1 MKSRLLIFVII
12 LVFGA
17 VAVGWIYESRL
28 RSKIETVGLV
38 VPDNI
43 DYFLSDLNY
52 RAMTDSGNIDY
63 EFSSNRLEHYP
74 RGDVSLI
81 EAPSLQIYRE
91 AERWELD
98 AQQGEFRHQQNL
110 LRLQQQ
116 VVMQKL
122 GANPLQ
128 LLTEGIRFEPDLD
141 LVSSEASVVML
152 SKQFKIE
159 AERAIFDLAKK
170 VYRLTNARSIYYHG
184 DS

>member
-1 MKSRLLIFVII
+1 MKSRLLIFVIM

-17 VAVGWIYESRL
+17 VAVGWVYESSL
-28 RSKIETVGLV
+28 RSKIETAGLV

-43 DYFLSDLNY
+43 DYFLTDLNY
-52 RAMTDSGNIDY
+52 RAMSDSGSLDF

-81 EAPSLQIYRE
+81 ETPSLKIYRE
-91 AERWELD
+91 TDHWELN
-98 AQQGEFRHQQNL
+98 AQQGEFKHRQNL

-122 GANPLQ
+122 GANPIQ
-128 LLTEGIRFEPDLD
+128 LLTEGIRFEPDRD
-141 LVSSEASVVML
+141 LVSSEASVLML

-159 AERAIFDLAKK
+159 AERAIFDLAEK
-170 VYRLTNARSIYYHG
+170 VYHLTNTRAIYYHG